1 LRRWRRA
8 RRIIRRHSAELDQAI
23 TDAAREYIAV
33 VRARPRNQQ
42 RIDEAKA
49 ALDDLLALRG

>member
-1 LRRWRRA
+1 VTEPAPAL
-8 RRIIRRHSAELDQAI
+8 SGAELDQAI
-23 TDAAREYIAV
+23 VDASREYIAV

-42 RIDEAKA
+42 RIDDAKA